1 MVNLDFSQNYL
12 ESVFPDIKLLVSL
25 DVLNFGENLISEVTF
40 LAGHKSLKELNF
52 SCNRLKNLSGLENL
66 QSLVSLNASN
76 NYLTSMDTLDLPN
89 LKKLDLSCN

>member
-40 LAGHKSLKELNF
+40 LAGHKSLKEVNF

-66 QSLVSLNASN
+66 PSLVSLNASN